1 MTRPTLFLFV
11 TLLPAQLRDLFHVSS
26 FQNLLLDAPTLE
38 FNQLG
43 DFDYAGN
50 RLTHP
55 KTLLRRHMT
64 MAHYKS
70 FTHYR

>member
-1 MTRPTLFLFV
+1 MTRPSLFLFV
-11 TLLPAQLRDLFHVSS
+11 ALLSAQLRDLFHGSS

-50 RLTHP
+50 MLTHP
-55 KTLLRRHMT
+55 EILLRRHMT
-64 MAHYKS
+64 MAHYKL
-70 FTHYR
+70 FTHSG